1 MASGLYRQAG
11 KIMKSKPV
19 RAKLDRVADAIAVA
33 AEGIAASEGVD
44 ANIGRKSGTRP
55 LGRPYAR
62 VTADAEQEHGSAR
75 TVRRRVL
82 GRAVQRR

>member
-1 MASGLYRQAG
+1 MAGSVYQQAG
-11 KIMKSKPV
+11 KVMRSREV
-19 RAKLDRVADAIAVA
+19 RAKLDRVADAVAAA

-44 ANIGRKSGTRP
+44 ANIGRESGTRP
-55 LGRPYAR
+55 RGRPYAR

-75 TVRRRVL
+75 TARRRVL